1 MMGKL
6 RQMRRDL
13 MAAMLLGWPFPLSNT
28 HLPRGVKAD
37 TGARKKTQTSS
48 GAGRLGKAEDYLE

>member
-1 MMGKL
+1 
-6 RQMRRDL
+6 